1 MGEIPRG
8 TTLTEQEWVWGYNK
22 EKIVGMASKLGEEM
36 KERFVDNI
44 LTNCWSLFSSSQLN
58 SVIRLTIYESFH
70 PLNLSF
76 NSWYFFGMG

>member
-44 LTNCWSLFSSSQLN
+44 LKITGLSSAQVN
-58 SVIRLTIYESFH
+58 LTV
-70 PLNLSF
+70 
-76 NSWYFFGMG
+76 